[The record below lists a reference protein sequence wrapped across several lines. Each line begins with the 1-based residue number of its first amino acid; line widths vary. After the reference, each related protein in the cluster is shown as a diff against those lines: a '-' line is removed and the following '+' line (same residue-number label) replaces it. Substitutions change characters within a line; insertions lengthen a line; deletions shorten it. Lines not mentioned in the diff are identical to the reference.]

1 MRMKRPPRKAALSVV
16 FALIL
21 VALFDLQAAG
31 STGTATGSDL
41 VAWSDKPLPTN
52 VPQTEEEKKKG
63 QLEGRTLP
71 EPELLQPS
79 LDPAL
84 PEFHPAFK
92 QNELRGDYK
101 CASSDVLPG
110 LAKAWIARL
119 KEYYPKVNVS
129 VDPPYAG
136 SLGAIELIKGNLEC
150 VFVSRE
156 LKPTDI
162 SQFRA
167 AFGYDPF
174 SVPISGGSYR
184 HFGFLDSVGF
194 VVNKANPIEKLS
206 FDQLDRILST
216 TNARGGAPIR
226 TWGDL
231 GLTGDWADKPIHI
244 VGIKPWNGF
253 EEFVRQRV
261 LSYNGNRGEWRG
273 EATPDPNVTL
283 LDTVFKVSSTVASDK
298 YAVGYTGLAYVD
310 SPVKLLALSDHADSP
325 VYAPTYENVALAD
338 YPLSRLIYLNS
349 NNDPTKPA
357 NPVLAELTRLILS
370 QEGQQVVRD
379 QGTYLPLRSQQVEKS
394 RALLDAN
401 P

>member
-1 MRMKRPPRKAALSVV
+1 MRIKRPPRKAALPAL
-16 FALIL
+16 FALFL
-21 VALFDLQAAG
+21 VGVSSWQAAG
-31 STGTATGSDL
+31 SPDTGSDL
-41 VAWSDKPLPTN
+41 VTWSDRTLPTN
-52 VPQTEEEKKKG
+52 LPQTDAEKEYGK
-63 QLEGRTLP
+63 EHGRRLP

-92 QNELRGDYK
+92 RSELRGDYK
-101 CASSDVLPG
+101 CASSDVLPA
-110 LAKAWIARL
+110 LATAWIAKL
-119 KEYYPKVNVS
+119 HEYYPKVTIS

-136 SLGAIELIKGNLEC
+136 SLGAIELIKGNLDC

-194 VVNKANPIEKLS
+194 AVNKDNPIEKLS

-216 TNARGGAPIR
+216 TNARGGTPIR

-261 LSYNGNRGEWRG
+261 LSYNGKRGEWRG
-273 EATPDPNVTL
+273 DATADPNVTMF
-283 LDTVFKVSSTVASDK
+283 DTVFKVAPTVAADK
-298 YAVGYTGLAYVD
+298 YALGYTGLAYVN
-310 SPVKLLALSDHADSP
+310 SPVKMLALSDHDNSP
-325 VYAPTYENVALAD
+325 DYSPTYENVALAD
-338 YPLSRLIYLNS
+338 YPLSRVLYLNT
-349 NNDPTKPA
+349 NNDPSKPA
-357 NPVLAELTRLILS
+357 NPVLTELTRLILS
-370 QEGQQVVRD
+370 EQGQQVVRE
-379 QGTYLPLRSQQVEKS
+379 QGIYLPLRSEQVARS
-394 RALLDAN
+394 TALLDAN